1 MKLHISVREHN
12 VNTDSDKSNGCR
24 FVVRCM
30 TWVMG
35 IINVIVM
42 GLVTALFGPLE
53 GWLGNGMEF
62 LVAASSV
69 LYLEWLL
76 LKAAYFKRRLDFSH
90 ITQRRS

>member
-1 MKLHISVREHN
+1 M
-12 VNTDSDKSNGCR
+12 NTDSDKSNGCR
-24 FVVRCM
+24 RIVQCA

-35 IINVIVM
+35 IVNVIVM

-53 GWLGNGMEF
+53 GWPGNGLEF
-62 LVAASSV
+62 LVGGGSV

-90 ITQRRS
+90 LTHRRP